1 MIAAAADSASSFFCG
16 RKAKKDRCWADDEL
30 RSVNGQVEFLL
41 RKKLVEAGRLPR
53 SGSEGGRA
61 RGSGGTTPS
70 EPVNGDE
77 SALS

>member
-1 MIAAAADSASSFFCG
+1 VASSKRQAFLL
-16 RKAKKDRCWADDEL
+16 RVSPEVREPLRRWADDEL

-41 RKKLVEAGRLPR
+41 RKALVEAGRLPR

-61 RGSGGTTPS
+61 RWGGGTTPS

-77 SALS
+77 AALS